1 MKVWMVLVGLVFAA
15 VAFGVAA
22 CADDPDEELD
32 LLRLPVR
39 GFDISEDCHLVGY
52 IWAWVSASDASQEE
66 GGTAGQPTI
75 ELPEAQLLETLRA
88 NIGRYDTWPENI
100 KDLCRRE
107 GSRAAAMA
115 ASDYRTGKA
124 PIYQDLLSDYWEP

>member
-1 MKVWMVLVGLVFAA
+1 MKVWMILVGLVLAA

-32 LLRLPVR
+32 LLRLPVK
-39 GFDISEDCHLVGY
+39 GFDIGDDCRLVGY
-52 IWAWVSASDASQEE
+52 VWAWVSASTASQEQD
-66 GGTAGQPTI
+66 GTVGPPTAGPDTN
-75 ELPEAQLLETLRA
+75 LLETLRA